1 MVLSAVMK
9 AKQEN
14 ELGKEEG
21 EGLGATLHRQIVSS
35 CPKNIPSELIPEW
48 CKWPRDTYRGLEEE
62 LSR

>member
-35 CPKNIPSELIPEW
+35 CPKNIPSELIPE
-48 CKWPRDTYRGLEEE
+48 
-62 LSR
+62 

>member
-21 EGLGATLHRQIVSS
+21 EGLGATLRRQIVSS
-35 CPKNIPSELIPEW
+35 CPKNIPSELIPE
-48 CKWPRDTYRGLEEE
+48 
-62 LSR
+62 